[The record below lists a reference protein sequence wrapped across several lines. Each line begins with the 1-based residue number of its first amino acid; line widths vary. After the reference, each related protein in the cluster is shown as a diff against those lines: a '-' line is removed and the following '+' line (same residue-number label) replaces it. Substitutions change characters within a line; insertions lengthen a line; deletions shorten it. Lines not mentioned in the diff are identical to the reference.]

1 MAEGGIENPF
11 INDKFKPDEGGEDI
25 GLDPMSST
33 RRGSEDESNIPG
45 NIVDGSIA
53 QEKSR
58 GSGARPKDNIH
69 QTSTTV
75 GGETAE
81 TSFIENTSESQR
93 LLAEMEGDLN
103 DADKQLRAERPRVK
117 LLGDKILTR
126 INKFTEKLQ
135 VAWNRKNRVWYDLK
149 DVDGN
154 PNPQISPTLTEYLGP
169 PADEVVN
176 EMDKELSKRAEKRR
190 EIVLERDRASPN
202 ERAILDHLLEEHD
215 EDTQQIENERN
226 QIEERMSLR
235 DRVKA
240 IFKKYGFTAFAVI
253 SAVGVVIGVIVS
265 NLAKGLGTVARGVG
279 NGLKALG
286 HKIAAILPG
295 MIGAI
300 ASFIF
305 RAAGQ
310 VLSFLGKNA
319 WLLIM
324 AVVFI
329 VVEQFKKKM

>member
-1 MAEGGIENPF
+1 MKIREALGT
-11 INDKFKPDEGGEDI
+11 K
-25 GLDPMSST
+25 LT
-33 RRGSEDESNIPG
+33 RDQVI
-45 NIVDGSIA
+45 
-53 QEKSR
+53 K
-58 GSGARPKDNIH
+58 
-69 QTSTTV
+69 
-75 GGETAE
+75 
-81 TSFIENTSESQR
+81 
-93 LLAEMEGDLN
+93 LN
-103 DADKQLRAERPRVK
+103 DE
-117 LLGDKILTR
+117 
-126 INKFTEKLQ
+126 F
-135 VAWNRKNRVWYDLK
+135 
-149 DVDGN
+149 
-154 PNPQISPTLTEYLGP
+154 
-169 PADEVVN
+169 
-176 EMDKELSKRAEKRR
+176 LSKRDAKLDAIESENAKDQE
-190 EIVLERDRASPN
+190 EIDIIQRDRQIAEDEGASQSVIDVYN
-202 ERAILDHLLEEHD
+202 KHEE
-215 EDTQQIENERN
+215 EANTR
-226 QIEERMSLR
+226 IEERNREAEQVEERMTLR
-235 DRVKA
+235 DKIKR

>member
-1 MAEGGIENPF
+1 
-11 INDKFKPDEGGEDI
+11 
-25 GLDPMSST
+25 
-33 RRGSEDESNIPG
+33 
-45 NIVDGSIA
+45 
-53 QEKSR
+53 
-58 GSGARPKDNIH
+58 
-69 QTSTTV
+69 
-75 GGETAE
+75 
-81 TSFIENTSESQR
+81 
-93 LLAEMEGDLN
+93 MEGDLN

-117 LLGDKILTR
+117 LLGDKILIR

-154 PNPQISPTLTEYLGP
+154 PNPQISPTLIEYLGP

-310 VLSFLGKNA
+310 VLGFLGKNA

-329 VVEQFKKKM
+329 VIEQLKKKM